1 MKIAFFDS
9 GIGGLS
15 VLHHAMKIMPCKE
28 FIFFADEDHVPYGT
42 KPRELVMEYVNEAFK
57 FLLSL
62 KVDAVV
68 VACNT
73 ATSVAVR
80 EMRRRYELPIVG
92 MEPAIKR
99 AVDLYGDKR
108 VLVAAT
114 PITVA
119 GEKIHS
125 LIDKL
130 GKRDIIDL
138 LALPKLV
145 NFAENQEFDS
155 DEVFDYLNEAFN
167 PYDFK
172 KYSSLVLG
180 CTHFNYFK
188 DTMRKLLP
196 ENVKFVDGNEGT
208 LKELMR
214 RLNLPLNS
222 TSTST
227 KDFLNVEYYYSC
239 RKVTSQEE
247 LNRINIYLDRLDDMY
262 LI

>member
-15 VLHHAMKIMPCKE
+15 VLHHALKILPNEK

-42 KPRELVMEYVNEAFK
+42 KTREEVMQFVDDAFK
-57 FLLSL
+57 FLISL
-62 KVDAVV
+62 NVDAIV

-99 AVDLYGDKR
+99 AIDLYGDQR
-108 VLVAAT
+108 VLVTAT
-114 PITVA
+114 PITIN
-119 GEKIHS
+119 GEKIQI
-125 LIDKL
+125 LIDKI
-130 GKRDIIDL
+130 GKRDLIDL

-145 NFAENQEFDS
+145 DFAERQEFNSVDV
-155 DEVFDYLNEAFN
+155 ENYLREKFSAYN
-167 PYDFK
+167 FK
-172 KYSSLVLG
+172 NYSSIVLG

-188 DTMRKLLP
+188 DTMRKIFP
-196 ENVKFVDGNEGT
+196 DNVKFVDGNEGT

-214 RLNLPLNS
+214 RANLSPTIDQKIS
-222 TSTST
+222 DPEIKFYFS
-227 KDFLNVEYYYSC
+227 KREIVE
-239 RKVTSQEE
+239 TDQLE
-247 LNRINIYLDRLDDMY
+247 RIKIYLQRLDEMY
-262 LI
+262 II